1 MLKRASKGQRSTH
14 FMHAWFATARPFCSV
29 QGLKVSGHGC
39 VYVEAIRG
47 GSSVQVDECG
57 ERLAVQMVRLGSE
70 LRPALLLHC
79 E

>member
-1 MLKRASKGQRSTH
+1 M
-14 FMHAWFATARPFCSV
+14 
-29 QGLKVSGHGC
+29 SGHGC